1 MANISNYVVGVQD
14 CETSVEKN
22 FNNFADMVCWLFV
35 TERLNIRKGERVGN
49 YLPFVGNFNLDLP
62 TKAEIENN
70 AVKAYKKRMLK
81 IFHEHFDA
89 HIR

>member
-1 MANISNYVVGVQD
+1 MANISNYVSGIQNL
-14 CETSVEKN
+14 ETLNEKH
-22 FNNFADMVCWLFV
+22 FNNFADMVCYLFV
-35 TERLNIRKGERVGN
+35 TERMNVRKGERVGN

-81 IFHEHFDA
+81 MFHEHFD
-89 HIR
+89 R

>member
-1 MANISNYVVGVQD
+1 MANISNYVSGIQNL
-14 CETSVEKN
+14 ETLNEKH
-22 FNNFADMVCWLFV
+22 FNNFADMVCYLCV
-35 TERLNIRKGERVGN
+35 TERMNVRKGERVGN

-81 IFHEHFDA
+81 MFHEHFD
-89 HIR
+89 R